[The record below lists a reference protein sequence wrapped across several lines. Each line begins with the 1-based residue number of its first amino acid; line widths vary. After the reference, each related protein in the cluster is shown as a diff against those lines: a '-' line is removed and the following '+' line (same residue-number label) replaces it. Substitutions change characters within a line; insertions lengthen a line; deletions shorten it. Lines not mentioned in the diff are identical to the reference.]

1 VTRPSHP
8 HDRGRR
14 KSSPH
19 GRRDANDD
27 GPTATDAPSESEA
40 TSIDG
45 PKIEGPKIESAVEGH
60 DTVSNELSVDE
71 VGSDTIDGSV
81 RVPQLG
87 GDGGGDEDDDALFDF
102 DSEDDPTIYRGDRPP
117 RPSSSRRLSPT
128 LMKVFQRK
136 REQIG
141 LSLEQLAK
149 LTGIEAEELLRFEG
163 TNGGHRLVYDHVV
176 LLARVLG
183 IRPEE
188 MPGLRSGRKTKS
200 AAGAALGSLETALL
214 GGPVLTFEGKSGERF
229 GGDLERLGTTP
240 HFAIR
245 LGDGSLGEGW
255 PKGALLGLLMD
266 ASPAP
271 GDVVLVRNKRNK
283 QLALRRAA
291 ASAWAPLAP
300 WQPSYP
306 QGGDWLAMAR
316 LQVLLPRI

>member
-1 VTRPSHP
+1 MTRPGNP

-14 KSSPH
+14 RSSPH
-19 GRRDANDD
+19 PVGRRDANDD
-27 GPTATDAPSESEA
+27 GPTSHDEGPTDAEP

-45 PKIEGPKIESAVEGH
+45 PKIDGPKIEAAAEGH
-60 DTVSNELSVDE
+60 DTVSNELD
-71 VGSDTIDGSV
+71 VGADTLHEGN
-81 RVPQLG
+81 RAP
-87 GDGGGDEDDDALFDF
+87 GGDEEEEDDSGFDF
-102 DSEDDPTIYRGDRPP
+102 DSEDDLTVYRGDRPP
-117 RPSSSRRLSPT
+117 KPSSSRRLSPT

-141 LSLEQLAK
+141 LALPQLAK
-149 LTGIEAEELLRFEG
+149 LTGIEEEELTRFEG

-183 IRPEE
+183 IRPDE
-188 MPGLRSGRKTKS
+188 MPGLRSGRKPKS

-214 GGPVLTFEGKSGERF
+214 AGPVLTFEGKSGERF

-255 PKGALLGLLMD
+255 PKGGLLGLLMD
-266 ASPAP
+266 ASPSP
-271 GDVVLVRNKRNK
+271 GDVVLLRHKKTR
-283 QLALRRAA
+283 QLALRRTATP
-291 ASAWAPLAP
+291 AWAPLAP
-300 WQPSYP
+300 WQPAYP
-306 QGGDWLAMAR
+306 QGGDWVAMAR